1 MVGTNGILKAAL
13 ILFKPEV
20 DYLPLAQN
28 LPMRFNKYYLSALT
42 SFVIWGFFS
51 LALKP
56 LHNYAS
62 LDILFYRIFLAT
74 VLLLGINLVFRK
86 KEVQKDWSV
95 FKQLD
100 KPTKQRI
107 VFLTVAGGFL
117 LVLNWFLFIYAINHV
132 SLQSASFAYMICP
145 IITTVLAFFLLREK
159 LSFWQWFSVV
169 LCVLSCAILSYGHIT
184 DLIYSLV
191 IAFSFALYLI
201 SQRKNNSFDRFVVL
215 TVQMLIAS
223 LVIIPFFPSYSQAVP
238 QESLFYMLLVVI
250 VVVFTIIPLYLNL
263 YALKGM
269 NSSAVGILMYTN
281 PLIHFFLAVFYFKE
295 AVNVNQIVAYAL
307 IVVSI
312 VVFNERLLVGRK

>member
-1 MVGTNGILKAAL
+1 M
-13 ILFKPEV
+13 
-20 DYLPLAQN
+20 Q
-28 LPMRFNKYYLSALT
+28 FNKYYLSAFS

-56 LHNYAS
+56 LQNYAS

-74 VLLLGINLVFRK
+74 FLLLGINFIFRK
-86 KEVQKDWSV
+86 KQVQNDWVV
-95 FKQLD
+95 FKSLEV
-100 KPTKQRI
+100 KVRRKMI
-107 VFLTVAGGFL
+107 FLTIAGGFL
-117 LVLNWFLFIYAINHV
+117 LVFKWFLFIYAINHV

-145 IITTVLAFFLLREK
+145 IVTTILAYFILKEK
-159 LSFWQWFSVV
+159 LSRWQWFSVA
-169 LCVLSCAILSYGHIT
+169 LCVISCAILSYGHIKE
-184 DLIYSLV
+184 LIYSLV

-201 SQRKNNSFDRFVVL
+201 SQRKNNQFDRFNIL

-223 LVIIPFFPSYSQAVP
+223 VVIVPFFPMYSEAVP
-238 QESLFYMLLVVI
+238 TAALFYELLVVI

-295 AVNVNQIVAYAL
+295 EVHVAQLVSYSL
-307 IVVSI
+307 IILSI
-312 VVFNERLLVGRK
+312 VVFNERLLFGNKQN